1 MPGET
6 HVPDEY
12 ICWGLSE
19 AELCYLWL
27 SKVDFTVLACQSA
40 MCLQT
45 KETQISYIEGTEPS
59 RGIFLLSYIRRS
71 GFEKAKM
78 FERGQ

>member
-12 ICWGLSE
+12 ICWGLRE

-40 MCLQT
+40 MCLTNQRDPNKLYLGHRAFQRDLSSILY
-45 KETQISYIEGTEPS
+45 KE
-59 RGIFLLSYIRRS
+59 IRL
-71 GFEKAKM
+71 
-78 FERGQ
+78 